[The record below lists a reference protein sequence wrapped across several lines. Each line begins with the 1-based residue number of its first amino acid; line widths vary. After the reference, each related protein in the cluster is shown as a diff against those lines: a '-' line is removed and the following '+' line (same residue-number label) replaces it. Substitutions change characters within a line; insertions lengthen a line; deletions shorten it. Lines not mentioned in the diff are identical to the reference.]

1 MKKIQK
7 FLKAIL
13 VTQEAEDERGR
24 TRRRINPLNPLSY
37 VAFIAVILAAI
48 FISIRDTLKE
58 IYSEVNPFK
67 WQ

>member
-24 TRRRINPLNPLSY
+24 TRRRLNPLNPISY
-37 VAFIAVILAAI
+37 VVFIAIILVAI
-48 FISIRDTLKE
+48 FISIRDATKE
-58 IYSEVNPFK
+58 IYSEINFFK